1 MPLLWKAWKSPL
13 LPVWVTFSRLV
24 RVLVKV
30 CGWAGAGALMVA
42 PFIIDTSEGKLLA
55 CTGLALLTVQA
66 LKIRAYNLVL
76 LNLVGVAGY
85 IYSL

>member
-1 MPLLWKAWKSPL
+1 M
-13 LPVWVTFSRLV
+13 
-24 RVLVKV
+24 
-30 CGWAGAGALMVA
+30 GAGALMVA
-42 PFIIDTSEGKLLA
+42 PFIIDTSEGKILA